1 MTWLFF
7 GAIASAILF
16 FSTVYLINITA
27 LIFIVQAANLIGVV
41 AGVATEYYPTNI
53 NAMGVCFVMMTSRL
67 GVVAGGNLVGP
78 LLLTY
83 CNSMFILFALLF
95 TAVML
100 LAIKLPYRPSFT

>member
-1 MTWLFF
+1 M
-7 GAIASAILF
+7 
-16 FSTVYLINITA
+16 YLINITA
-27 LIFIVQAANLIGVV
+27 LIFIVQGANLIGVV

-83 CNSMFILFALLF
+83 CNSMFFIFALLF
-95 TAVML
+95 TVAML
-100 LAIKLPYRPSFT
+100 ISFILPYRVTK

>member
-7 GAIASAILF
+7 GALASSTLF
-16 FSTVYLINITA
+16 FSTVYLINITS

-83 CNSMFILFALLF
+83 CNSMFLVFALLF
-95 TAVML
+95 AAVML
-100 LAIKLPYRPSFT
+100 LALKLPYTSSK